1 MAAAVWP
8 GRCSTHHVGGPDIT
22 GTDAD
27 AQQVVGA
34 MYYAM
39 NDVENDAPD
48 SPRDDFTPLLDRDE
62 VLQDEREDRLGFARR
77 TMRC

>member
-1 MAAAVWP
+1 M
-8 GRCSTHHVGGPDIT
+8 I
-22 GTDAD
+22 
-27 AQQVVGA
+27 
-34 MYYAM
+34 
-39 NDVENDAPD
+39 DVENDAPD